1 MSADAFLDTNILV
14 YATLTDDPRANTAT
28 TLVAE
33 RGVISVQ
40 VLNEFSA
47 VAGRKL
53 KRTWREI
60 HTALDAFRALCPDI
74 RPITLAT
81 HTEAVRIAER
91 NGLSFYDAL
100 IVASALEAAC
110 TTLMTEDMQHGR
122 LMAGRLLIHNPFST
136 A

>member
-14 YATLTDDPRANTAT
+14 YATLTDDPRAT
-28 TLVAE
+28 TLLAE
-33 RGVISVQ
+33 GGVISVQ
-40 VLNEFSA
+40 VLNEFAA
-47 VAGRKL
+47 VARRKL
-53 KRTWREI
+53 KRTWPEI

-81 HTEAVRIAER
+81 HTEALRIAER
-91 NGLSFYDAL
+91 DGLSFYDAL
-100 IVASALEAAC
+100 IVVSALKAAC

-122 LMAGRLLIHNPFST
+122 LIADRLRIHNPFST